1 MELKSLQQT
10 VTRRVTEVSP
20 ELISLSQYLHTNPEI
35 PFEEVKAC
43 AALVMLMKKHGFEVE
58 TQCCDI
64 STAFKARYSSG
75 KPGPRIAFL
84 AEYDALK
91 GLGHACGHNIIA
103 ASSSG
108 AAIALKSVIDETGG
122 EVLLIGTP
130 GEEGDGGK
138 VFMADR
144 GAFDDI
150 DFALMMHPTT
160 GTPKLGKITTAC
172 CDVRVFFTGKDAHS
186 SRPENGV
193 NALTAVIQT
202 FNNIDKLRPLFA
214 IKDNINGVILDGG
227 NQPNIIPGKAVCA
240 FTLRSVN
247 LENRERL
254 IGFLRQSV
262 SAAEALTGAS
272 ARFEFGGK
280 FAEYYPNQPMMERF
294 KLHGEELGETFEYAD
309 QSKMSGSSDV
319 GNVSVLVPT
328 IQENLSIGPM
338 GVIGHSP
345 EFAEAACSELG
356 NQVCG
361 KGAAVLALT
370 ALDLLTDGELRR
382 QARDSFEKQVPAF
395 YRLNR
400 QQ

>member
-1 MELKSLQQT
+1 MDLKSMQRT
-10 VTRRVTEVSP
+10 VREAVKEVAP
-20 ELISLSQYLHTNPEI
+20 ELVSLSQYLHQNPETA
-35 PFEEVKAC
+35 FQEVKAC
-43 AALVMLMKKHGFEVE
+43 AALVMLMKKYGFTVE
-58 TQCCDI
+58 TNSCDI
-64 STAFKARYSSG
+64 PTAFKARYNSG
-75 KPGPRIAFL
+75 KPGPRIAFM

-108 AAIALKSVIDETGG
+108 AAIALKTVLEETGG

-138 VFMADR
+138 VFMADK
-144 GAFDDI
+144 GAFDDV

-160 GTPKLGKITTAC
+160 GIPKLGKISTAC

-202 FNNIDKLRPLFA
+202 FNNIDKIRPLFA

-227 NQPNIIPGKAVCA
+227 AQPNIIPGKASCA
-240 FTLRSVN
+240 FTLRSVSLEN
-247 LENRERL
+247 LERM
-254 IGFLRQSV
+254 IGFLHQSV
-262 SAAEALTGAS
+262 EAAECLTGAK

-280 FAEYYPNQPMMERF
+280 FAEYYPNLPMLERF

-309 QSKMSGSSDV
+309 QSNMTGSSDV

-328 IQENLSIGPM
+328 IQEYLSIGDES
-338 GVIGHSP
+338 VVGHSP
-345 EFAEAACSELG
+345 AFAEASCSELG
-356 NQVCG
+356 NQVCS
-361 KGAAVLALT
+361 KGASVLALT
-370 ALDLLTDGELRR
+370 GLDLLVDEELRKN
-382 QARDSFEKQVPAF
+382 ARDCFEKQVPAS
-395 YRLNR
+395 YRKKK
-400 QQ
+400 